1 MRESIIDM
9 LIRHEGQRLFPYKD
23 TAGKLTIGIGRNLDD
38 TGLTAN
44 EARYLLENDLGR
56 IRMELDDALP
66 WWRALDLTRQ
76 TVLLN
81 MAFNLGVAGLMK
93 FEKFLHAVSH
103 GNYERAAGEMLESL
117 WAKQVHR
124 RAVELASLMQSPVE
138 T

>member
-1 MRESIIDM
+1 MESIVDM
-9 LIRHEGQRLFPYKD
+9 LIRHEELKLKPYTD
-23 TAGKLTIGIGRNLDD
+23 TAGKLTIGVGRNLDD
-38 TGLTAN
+38 MGLTEN

-56 IRMELDDALP
+56 VRAELDAALP
-66 WWRALDLTRQ
+66 WWRALDEPRR

-81 MAFNLGVAGLMK
+81 MTFNMGLSRLLT
-93 FEKFLHAVSH
+93 FTKFLHALAH
-103 GNYERAAGEMLESL
+103 GDYQRAAGEMLDSL